1 MTLGEKLKL
10 ARKQIGLSQEQLAMK
25 INVSRSAIAK
35 WETDKGIPDVENLK
49 QIAQILNVSID
60 YLLDDNQSFHRFVMK
75 ETIDLSKYKG
85 SRKKKKDKMI
95 REKYPNAEIYTLLG
109 EVILTK
115 YEKIVDNVIGVFT
128 SAPFGIPDFINGVKN
143 IDKEFYLVNQKEK
156 QFFVVVSNE
165 YVESYELVEKINK
178 KKFILENRQFINCG
192 TIK

>member
-1 MTLGEKLKL
+1 
-10 ARKQIGLSQEQLAMK
+10 MK

-85 SRKKKKDKMI
+85 FRKKKKDKMI

-115 YEKIVDNVIGVFT
+115 YEKIIDNVIGVFT

-156 QFFVVVSNE
+156 QLFVAVSNE